1 MSTAAR
7 QQQGEEQGE
16 ELAEELAEELLVVE
30 LLQTVAPQRSASA
43 THWKEW
49 AREALLHAR
58 RVSRPTCLRRA

>member
-7 QQQGEEQGE
+7 QQQQGEEQGE

-49 AREALLHAR
+49 AREEKADRLLVEYGER
-58 RVSRPTCLRRA
+58 